1 MDRRAAI
8 LFPIS
13 VVLAANAPFLMLMAS
28 PPDAATLD
36 EMKAE
41 WCKGDYCT
49 LLSGGSGFGGS
60 EYGGDYV
67 ESPESAAEAA
77 SILKE
82 AGIDQ

>member
-1 MDRRAAI
+1 MVSSAMNRAN
-8 LFPIS
+8 S
-13 VVLAANAPFLMLMAS
+13 CVRS
-28 PPDAATLD
+28 ST

-67 ESPESAAEAA
+67 ESPKSAAEAA